1 MVNEDR
7 DGMVEFSNS
16 SQPPQ
21 CRRPDT
27 ASSSLA
33 EVQYRTAQYS
43 TVQYSTMTVPG
54 RGDPPRGEGVA
65 VEGVLAPGPE
75 LAVRPAAFI
84 LEL

>member
-27 ASSSLA
+27 ASESLA
-33 EVQYRTAQYS
+33 GAQYS
-43 TVQYSTMTVPG
+43 TVQYSTVPG

-65 VEGVLAPGPE
+65 VESVLAPGPE